1 MNENRLNEWAF
12 QQTDAFDEEAYPRGE
27 GTPAGRLTI
36 FF

>member
-1 MNENRLNEWAF
+1 MNEAF
-12 QQTDAFDEEAYPRGE
+12 QQIDAFDEEADPRGE